1 MNVMNRTKW
10 GAPGCWFLCLQ
21 VGLARGFR
29 AALAL
34 SRPGNL
40 FLFCNAGVALLGL
53 TLLQPGR
60 RRIALFSLGAGLPG
74 LAGLVRLATHSFFD
88 LRVGGM
94 ERVSAY
100 PFTLWIACMGAWLL
114 LRGGLVA

>member
-1 MNVMNRTKW
+1 M
-10 GAPGCWFLCLQ
+10 
-21 VGLARGFR
+21 
-29 AALAL
+29 
-34 SRPGNL
+34 
-40 FLFCNAGVALLGL
+40 LGL

-100 PFTLWIACMGAWLL
+100 PFTLWIACI
-114 LRGGLVA
+114 GGMVASERRASRVSRSKWV

>member
-1 MNVMNRTKW
+1 M
-10 GAPGCWFLCLQ
+10 G
-21 VGLARGFR
+21 R
-29 AALAL
+29 AGVLVSLPASG
-34 SRPGNL
+34 SRPRISRRAGTISAGEH